1 MLKIV
6 GDSPKGNALTELI
19 LLDDKFRPT
28 PLLLGLVA
36 LELCT
41 LPSFQTFPTIIVSQN
56 EQKINIFKVIR
67 KNFICFCNVY
77 FI

>member
-36 LELCT
+36 LELCIDVLVGYT
-41 LPSFQTFPTIIVSQN
+41 AYRA
-56 EQKINIFKVIR
+56 FKN
-67 KNFICFCNVY
+67 KSESES
-77 FI
+77 